1 VFHSLVTFKHSE
13 DFENTSFAAI
23 FMNTEYLLKEFYLI
37 RYLIIMNSAL
47 KMLVI
52 MTIMLISFSSLG
64 YNVKP
69 AFSTGQG
76 GKLDIFTQKEP
87 FSGRGLNVSSD
98 AFGPEEEVMI
108 YASVTYNDYPVGRA
122 LVGFEI
128 HGPRNSMYNITL
140 CTSNQ
145 TDDAGIAR
153 IRFRIGLISQINFG
167 EWKVFGTVF
176 VADKVCL
183 DFLSFKVGW
192 IVEVVS
198 IKTVNESYI
207 EQTEFTKG
215 SYVGIEL
222 SLRNI
227 AMTEKKAT
235 LSIAIY
241 DLLRVQINSTEIEDF
256 NLQSNGSILHIG
268 CFLLIPEWACAGD
281 AVACVSAYT
290 APASQGGVPYCP
302 EISKHFLIAYHN
314 MAILSVKISSAFVYK
329 GETVNVSV
337 TVKNWGQEIES
348 SNVNAYYN
356 ETNLIDIF
364 HVSNLEPNAE
374 NTRILVWNTSYVEEG
389 SYEISAY
396 LEPVPGET
404 YISDNLY
411 LNGFVQVS
419 TKPPIM
425 IHDIAVLNVT
435 PSSTLIYIGETV
447 DVCVVVKNQ
456 GNYTESFN
464 VVASYGNND
473 IETKFVENLEP
484 NTEKTLVFE
493 WNTQDV
499 LEGNYT
505 LIASASFVP
514 EEVNFANNLY
524 VDGVVEVKAKP
535 AELIIHDVAVSTVSP
550 YSDFTYI
557 GEVFEIFVIV
567 KNYGNATESFNVTAF
582 YDSHIIERLLIENLE
597 PNGKKT
603 LVFQWN
609 TQNVAEGN
617 YTLSA
622 RASKVPGEE
631 NLENN
636 SYEDGIVTVV
646 KAPMGWFVPYWFY
659 FLLLF
664 LLTLI
669 IILLI
674 ALYYS
679 RKRRKRAE
687 EAFYSG
693 WTAWYY
699 GCDMRKRTSKT

>member
-1 VFHSLVTFKHSE
+1 
-13 DFENTSFAAI
+13 
-23 FMNTEYLLKEFYLI
+23 
-37 RYLIIMNSAL
+37 MNSAL
-47 KMLVI
+47 KMLAI

-69 AFSTGQG
+69 TFSTGQG

-87 FSGRGLNVSSD
+87 FSGRGLNMSSD

-108 YASVTYNDYPVGRA
+108 YASVTYNDYPVGGA

-128 HGPRNSMYNITL
+128 HGPENSMYNITL

-145 TDDAGIAR
+145 TDDSGIAR
-153 IRFRIGLISQINFG
+153 IRFRIGLISQMNFG
-167 EWKVFGTVF
+167 EWKVFGTVL

-198 IKTVNESYI
+198 IKTVNGSYI

-235 LSIAIY
+235 LSITIY
-241 DLLRVQINSTEIEDF
+241 DSLGVQINSTEIEDC
-256 NLQSNGSILHIG
+256 NLQANGSISHID

-281 AVACVSAYT
+281 AVVCVSAYT

-302 EISKHFLIAYHN
+302 EISKHFLIVYHN
-314 MAILSVKISSAFVYK
+314 IAILSVKISSAFVCK

-348 SNVNAYYN
+348 FSVNAYYN

-364 HVSNLEPNAE
+364 HVSNFEPNDELSA
-374 NTRILVWNTSYVEEG
+374 IFVWNTSYVEEG
-389 SYEISAY
+389 SYQISAY
-396 LEPVPGET
+396 VEPVPGET
-404 YISDNLY
+404 YFSDNLY
-411 LNGFVQVS
+411 VNGFVEVS
-419 TKPPIM
+419 TKPPRL
-425 IHDIAVLNVT
+425 IHDVAVLNVT

-447 DVCVVVKNQ
+447 NICVVVKNQ

-464 VVASYGNND
+464 VAASYSNND

-484 NTEKTLVFE
+484 NTEKTL
-493 WNTQDV
+493 
-499 LEGNYT
+499 
-505 LIASASFVP
+505 I
-514 EEVNFANNLY
+514 
-524 VDGVVEVKAKP
+524 
-535 AELIIHDVAVSTVSP
+535 
-550 YSDFTYI
+550 
-557 GEVFEIFVIV
+557 
-567 KNYGNATESFNVTAF
+567 
-582 YDSHIIERLLIENLE
+582 
-597 PNGKKT
+597 
-603 LVFQWN
+603 FQWN

-622 RASKVPGEE
+622 STSQVPGEE

-636 SYEDGIVTVV
+636 SYEDGVVTVV
-646 KAPMGWFVPYWFY
+646 KAPRGWFVPCWFY
-659 FLLLF
+659 WLLL
-664 LLTLI
+664 LLLVPI

-674 ALYYS
+674 AWYYG

-699 GCDMRKRTSKT
+699 GCDMRKRTCKT